1 MLTLKILLVLAI
13 LIAIYIDVVYFMLI
27 KYCKN
32 HENIIEHRILDL
44 ESLNK
49 TIQDLTIHI
58 DKNLNDYN
66 KEQNDE
72 TLVKLNENIN
82 ILERSVD
89 SYRDKLSD
97 LKYEIRDLYDH
108 L

>member
-1 MLTLKILLVLAI
+1 MIYIFLINSI
-13 LIAIYIDVVYFMLI
+13 ISIAIYFDVVYIMLI
-27 KYCKN
+27 KYCKK
-32 HENIIEHRILDL
+32 HEDIIEHKLLDL
-44 ESLNK
+44 ESLNDRIRDI
-49 TIQDLTIHI
+49 TTHV

-66 KEQNDE
+66 KDQNDE

-89 SYRDKLSD
+89 SYRDKLTD

-108 L
+108 I

>member
-1 MLTLKILLVLAI
+1 MIYIFLINSI
-13 LIAIYIDVVYFMLI
+13 ISIAIYFDVVYIMLI
-27 KYCKN
+27 IYCKK
-32 HENIIEHRILDL
+32 HEDIIEHKLLDL
-44 ESLNK
+44 ESLNER
-49 TIQDLTIHI
+49 IRDITIHI

-66 KEQNDE
+66 KDQNEE

-89 SYRDKLSD
+89 SYRDKLTD

-108 L
+108 I